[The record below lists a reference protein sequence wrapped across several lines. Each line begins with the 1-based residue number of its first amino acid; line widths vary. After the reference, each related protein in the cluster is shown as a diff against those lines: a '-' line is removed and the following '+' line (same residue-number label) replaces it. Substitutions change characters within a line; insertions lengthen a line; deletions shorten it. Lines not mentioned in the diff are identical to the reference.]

1 MDERIS
7 YIEKNDKRRRDE
19 RERKIRDDETRE
31 KEKKDVHCSSCEGLF
46 TAKIDRGD

>member
-31 KEKKDVHCSSCEGLF
+31 KEKKDVHICVQ
-46 TAKIDRGD
+46 

>member
-31 KEKKDVHCSSCEGLF
+31 KEKKDVHICVYVNICTVRE
-46 TAKIDRGD
+46 R